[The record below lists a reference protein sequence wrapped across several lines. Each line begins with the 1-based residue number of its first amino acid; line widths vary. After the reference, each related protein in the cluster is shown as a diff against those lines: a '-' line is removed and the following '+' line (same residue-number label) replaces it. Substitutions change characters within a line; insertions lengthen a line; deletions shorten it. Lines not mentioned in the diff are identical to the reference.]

1 MEPARGGSDVF
12 ACARAGF
19 GLKTGV
25 GPSDQRLGV
34 ERERRRIRPRAN
46 APKPRNAPKR
56 IGAGSI
62 EHEHDP
68 SLFVGGGGSS
78 SSLVHD
84 PVEPPAPLAPPVPG
98 FPDEPLL
105 DAPLP
110 LEELDEPLL
119 LPHTPA
125 HADAHGPQ
133 TQSTNWF
140 QMPAPVGCCAA
151 H

>member
-84 PVEPPAPLAPPVPG
+84 PVDPPAPLAPPVPG

-105 DAPLP
+105 DDD
-110 LEELDEPLL
+110 EELLSDVP
-119 LPHTPA
+119 PSHPSYPA
-125 HADAHGPQ
+125 STAHRASRHHG
-133 TQSTNWF
+133 
-140 QMPAPVGCCAA
+140 VL
-151 H
+151 